1 MKMGNGD
8 GRFLCFVSLVVT
20 NKGHETES
28 VNHKEF
34 KRENS
39 RKRIEPNS
47 VWRPSTSG
55 SPLRLGQNR
64 LAGVW

>member
-8 GRFLCFVSLVVT
+8 GRFLRFVSLVVT
-20 NKGHETES
+20 SKRHETES

-39 RKRIEPNS
+39 QTESNRIPS
-47 VWRPSTSG
+47 GVRPPAVAPYG
-55 SPLRLGQNR
+55 
-64 LAGVW
+64 